1 MRREFHF
8 YCVKSAFHANQLG
21 QSAAGPRA
29 IKLLHR
35 QQFACSRSRWQQIEV
50 KNSSYACSTMNKVL
64 NPDELFNEQARLADL
79 ETPADRFHDLILAVF
94 QSNVREAYQQ
104 YLKRPDREPDTGHIQ
119 NAAAWIQELL
129 MPDVTQRDI
138 AQSIS
143 RWIVNEAA
151 KNQPQQNI
159 AALNTEAKQSS
170 FLPLM

>member
-1 MRREFHF
+1 M
-8 YCVKSAFHANQLG
+8 N
-21 QSAAGPRA
+21 
-29 IKLLHR
+29 
-35 QQFACSRSRWQQIEV
+35 EV
-50 KNSSYACSTMNKVL
+50 LT
-64 NPDELFNEQARLADL
+64 PDELFNEQARLADL

-129 MPDVTQRDI
+129 MPDVTQRDL

-159 AALNTEAKQSS
+159 AALNAEAKQAS
-170 FLPLM
+170 FLPFM